1 MRPVAKLLAL
11 ALALAALAATSCR
24 CDRGQSKA
32 SPLPNAVAVV
42 NGEPISSADFQ
53 RELALARAEGGE
65 GNAPID
71 LLRKRVLD
79 ELVSRTLLLQQARAR
94 SVTVG
99 QDQVE
104 RAFLRLRSEYP
115 GTHFDDLLAQQRLSA
130 ADLKARLREQ
140 LTVEKLFNDE
150 VFPQVQV
157 ADEEVQ
163 RYFAEHP
170 SEFEQPE
177 RVRVQQIVVKTRE
190 EAIKVREEI
199 RRKPQSFAEV
209 ARRASIGPEGKTG
222 GDLGYFGRDSGMPEV
237 FDVCFR
243 LGLNVISE
251 VTPSPYGFHIFK
263 VVERKPASKRTL
275 DQVRGSISQ
284 KLLREKRARA
294 QEEYLAR
301 LRAKAQIRIDEA
313 AVAAVNP

>member
-1 MRPVAKLLAL
+1 M
-11 ALALAALAATSCR
+11 
-24 CDRGQSKA
+24 
-32 SPLPNAVAVV
+32 V

-99 QDQVE
+99 PDQVE

-294 QEEYLAR
+294 QEEYLAL
-301 LRAKAQIRIDEA
+301 LRVKAQIRIDEA
-313 AVAAVNP
+313 AVAAVSP

>member
-1 MRPVAKLLAL
+1 MV
-11 ALALAALAATSCR
+11 
-24 CDRGQSKA
+24 RGRLGQ
-32 SPLPNAVAVV
+32 VV
-42 NGEPISSADFQ
+42 
-53 RELALARAEGGE
+53 
-65 GNAPID
+65 
-71 LLRKRVLD
+71 
-79 ELVSRTLLLQQARAR
+79 
-94 SVTVG
+94 
-99 QDQVE
+99 
-104 RAFLRLRSEYP
+104 
-115 GTHFDDLLAQQRLSA
+115 DDLLAQQRLSA

-163 RYFAEHP
+163 RYFAENP

-190 EAIKVREEI
+190 EAVKIREEI

-209 ARRASIGPEGKTG
+209 ARRASIGPEGKVG
-222 GDLGYFGRDSGMPEV
+222 GDLGFFGRDSGMPEV

-301 LRAKAQIRIDEA
+301 LRAKAQIRTDEA